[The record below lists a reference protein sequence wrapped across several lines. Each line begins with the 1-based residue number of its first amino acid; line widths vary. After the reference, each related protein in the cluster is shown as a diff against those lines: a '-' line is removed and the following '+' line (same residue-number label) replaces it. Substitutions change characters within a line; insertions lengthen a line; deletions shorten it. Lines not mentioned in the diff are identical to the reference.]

1 MNTNNQIEDTK
12 KLDYSD
18 YEISDEVLE
27 EINKLNEEVIA
38 KAKMMKLS
46 DNLDSEEEQKVYK
59 K

>member
-1 MNTNNQIEDTK
+1 MNINKIEDNK
-12 KLDYSD
+12 ILDYTD
-18 YEISDEVLE
+18 YKISDEVLE
-27 EINKLNEEVIA
+27 EINKLNEEIKE